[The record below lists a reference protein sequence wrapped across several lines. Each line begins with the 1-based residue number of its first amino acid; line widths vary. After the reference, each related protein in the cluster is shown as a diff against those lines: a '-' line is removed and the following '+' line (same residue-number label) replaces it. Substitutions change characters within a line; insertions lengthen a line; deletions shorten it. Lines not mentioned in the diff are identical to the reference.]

1 MLKAKA
7 RTRATSGPGLF
18 AVKLVGCAVAA
29 AALPAAA
36 LLLAPA
42 AQPATQWAALLGGL
56 IAVALIAYLVAPL
69 GALSAGLR
77 RLREDLLGQAAPT
90 EVPGANPADARGMLA
105 DTLEIAACLENV
117 KDRLANK
124 HPVTGLATREPFLAR
139 LAQDTAESESAT
151 VLAAVRFTDYD
162 RLSAFDQA
170 SADCALA
177 AFAERLKSSLP
188 GSRPLAQIDRDGF
201 ALWFPGCP
209 DTVSA
214 FAELNAL
221 GYVLR
226 QELTYG
232 EHSLSPEVAIG
243 ASVFPEHGRS
253 PGELLTRAIVA
264 MGSRPGAGQSVSVFS
279 SQSLSEARQRFALEQ
294 DLRGVVGRDQLVLH
308 YQPIVDLGSGEVA
321 GAEALMRWN
330 HPEHGLLGPGS
341 FIPVLEQSAAMSEV
355 GLWALNAACREAA
368 TWRTQ
373 GLSQIKMAVNL
384 SATQCRD
391 PKLPETVLRTLSRNG
406 LPPASLELE
415 LTETTAAED
424 IEHTRRLLGAL
435 RAQGISVSIDD
446 FGAGHSNLTY
456 LKNLPFSKLKI
467 DREFVTDVHL
477 RRDSRAICAALIELA
492 RGLEISVLA
501 EGVET
506 LEEVETLYGM
516 GCRLFQGYFF
526 ARPMPGA
533 DFVRT
538 VQDPAWRGL
547 LASPVH
553 RRLSRIVGNHS
564 AQAAV
569 G

>member
-1 MLKAKA
+1 MLKAMAKP
-7 RTRATSGPGLF
+7 RALAGPGGLGL
-18 AVKLVGCAVAA
+18 KLVGCGVAA

-36 LLLAPA
+36 LLIAPGP
-42 AQPATQWAALLGGL
+42 QPAGLWPALIGAL
-56 IAVALIAYLVAPL
+56 IAVALIAYLAAPL
-69 GALSAGLR
+69 GLLAGLLG
-77 RLREDLLGQAAPT
+77 RLRDELLGLAAPAPAL
-90 EVPGANPADARGMLA
+90 ERPGADARGMLA
-105 DTLEIAACLENV
+105 DALEIAACVESV

-124 HPVTGLATREPFLAR
+124 HPVTGLPTREPFLAR
-139 LAQDTAESESAT
+139 MAQDMADSEAPT
-151 VLAAVRFTDYD
+151 VLAALRFTDYD
-162 RLSAFDQA
+162 RLAAFDQA

-177 AFAERLKSSLP
+177 AFADRLRSSLP
-188 GSRPLAQIDRDGF
+188 GARALAQIDRDAF
-201 ALWFPGCP
+201 AVWLTDAA
-209 DTVSA
+209 DTASA
-214 FAELNAL
+214 FAELKAL

-226 QELTYG
+226 QELAYG
-232 EHSLSPEVAIG
+232 ELALSPEVAIG

-253 PGELLTRAIVA
+253 PGELLTRAVVA
-264 MGSRPGAGQSVSVFS
+264 MAARAPAGEAVSLFS
-279 SQSLSEARQRFALEQ
+279 TRSLSEARERFALEQ

-308 YQPIVDLGSGEVA
+308 YQPIVDLGSGQVA

-330 HPEHGLLGPGS
+330 HPEHGLLAPGR
-341 FIPVLEQSAAMSEV
+341 FIPVLEQSSAMAEV

-368 TWRTQ
+368 AWRAH
-373 GLSQIKMAVNL
+373 GLTEFKMAVNL

-391 PKLPETVLRTLSRNG
+391 PKLPEMVLRTLSRNG

-435 RAQGISVSIDD
+435 RAHGISVSIDD

-467 DREFVTDVHL
+467 DREFVTEVHL

-506 LEEVETLYGM
+506 LEEVETLHGM

-526 ARPMPGA
+526 ARPMPAA
-533 DFVRT
+533 DFLKTVKDPSWRT
-538 VQDPAWRGL
+538 L

-553 RRLSRIVGNHS
+553 RRLSRVVGNHTG
-564 AQAAV
+564 QAAV

>member
-1 MLKAKA
+1 MSKPMA
-7 RTRATSGPGLF
+7 RTPSTSGPGALAF
-18 AVKLVGCAVAA
+18 KLVGCGVAA

-36 LLLAPA
+36 LLAAPGP
-42 AQPATQWAALLGGL
+42 QPVSLWVGLLGGL

-69 GALSAGLR
+69 GDLAALLQ
-77 RLREDLLGQAAPT
+77 RLREELLGLTEPAATPT
-90 EVPGANPADARGMLA
+90 TSPADARAMLA
-105 DTLEIAACLENV
+105 DALEIAACLGKV
-117 KDRLANK
+117 KERLANK
-124 HPVTGLATREPFLAR
+124 HPVTGLATREPFLSR
-139 LAQDTAESESAT
+139 LAQEMAEAEGPS
-151 VLAAVRFTDYD
+151 VLAALRFTDYD
-162 RLSAFDQA
+162 RLAAFDQG
-170 SADCALA
+170 SADRALA
-177 AFAERLKSSLP
+177 AFAERLRSSLP

-201 ALWFPGCP
+201 AVWMAAPP
-209 DTVSA
+209 DTAEA
-214 FAELNAL
+214 FAELHAL

-226 QELTYG
+226 QELAYG
-232 EHSLSPEVAIG
+232 ERSLLPEVAIG
-243 ASVFPEHGRS
+243 ASLFPEHGRS
-253 PGELLTRAIVA
+253 PGELLTRAVVA
-264 MGSRPGAGQSVSVFS
+264 MGSRTGEPVSLFS
-279 SQSLSEARQRFALEQ
+279 SQALSEARERFALEQ

-308 YQPIVDLGSGEVA
+308 YQPIVDLGSGEVS

-330 HPEHGLLGPGS
+330 HPEHGLLGPS
-341 FIPVLEQSAAMSEV
+341 QFIPVLEQSPAMSEV

-368 TWRTQ
+368 AWRAQ
-373 GLSQIKMAVNL
+373 GLTEIKMAVNL

-435 RAQGISVSIDD
+435 RAHGISVSIDD

-467 DREFVTDVHL
+467 DREFVTEVHL

-506 LEEVETLYGM
+506 LQEVETLYGM

-526 ARPMPGA
+526 ARPMPAA
-533 DFVRT
+533 DFLRT
-538 VQDPAWRGL
+538 IKDPAWRGL

-553 RRLSRIVGNHS
+553 RRLRRIVGNHPG
-564 AQAAV
+564 QAAV